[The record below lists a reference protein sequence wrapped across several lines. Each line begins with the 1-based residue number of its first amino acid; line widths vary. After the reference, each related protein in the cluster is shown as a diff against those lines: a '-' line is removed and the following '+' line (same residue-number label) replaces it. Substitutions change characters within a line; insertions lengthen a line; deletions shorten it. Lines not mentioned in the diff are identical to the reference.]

1 MNDFEKNIREIETI
15 ISKIEKGE
23 INLAQLAD
31 EVENAKK
38 IINLCKD
45 ELKNIQSKVESLVNN
60 E

>member
-1 MNDFEKNIREIETI
+1 MDFEKNISEIETI
-15 ISKIEKGE
+15 ISRIEKGE

>member
-1 MNDFEKNIREIETI
+1 MDFEKNIREIETI

>member
-1 MNDFEKNIREIETI
+1 MDFEKNIREIETI

-45 ELKNIQSKVESLVNN
+45 ELKNIQSKVKSLVNN

>member
-31 EVENAKK
+31 EMENAKK

>member
-15 ISKIEKGE
+15 ISRIEKGE

>member
-1 MNDFEKNIREIETI
+1 MDFEKNIREIETI
-15 ISKIEKGE
+15 ISRIEKGE